1 MKKLMAS
8 AVVLSMVLV
17 GCGSSSKKDTKKP
30 EIALITDSGGIN
42 DKSFN
47 QSAWEAVKE
56 YGTKN
61 DKGYKYYKPA
71 SFDTAGYKDQIKNAV
86 DNGAK
91 VVVLPGFKFAAAL
104 GTIQNQEKYKNV
116 KFVAIDSTPTDEKDN
131 AVDVADNV
139 YCATYKEQQ
148 PGYLAGYAAVKEGYT
163 KIGFMGGM
171 ALPAVINYGYGYLQ
185 GANDAAKELNV
196 KVSAKYTYTGTF
208 NESPEIKT
216 KATGWYNGGTDVIF
230 ACGGQ
235 ICNSIFAAAEDTNKK
250 SIGVDSDQKD
260 DSKTV
265 ITSAMKGVKQT
276 VLDEI
281 TNAFNNKFEGGA
293 HVLGAEGDY
302 IGLSTDFSR
311 LKKFTKKDYEKVFK
325 DVKDGKAK
333 IITYSDVDENA
344 KGDPNTK
351 VLKDALTNVTVSY
364 EN

>member
-17 GCGSSSKKDTKKP
+17 GCGSSSKKNTKKP

-104 GTIQNQEKYKNV
+104 GTIQNQEKYKGV
-116 KFVAIDSTPTDEKDN
+116 KFVAIDFTPTDEKDN

-185 GANDAAKELNV
+185 GANDAAKELNI

-216 KATGWYNGGTDVIF
+216 KLLDGIMV
-230 ACGGQ
+230 
-235 ICNSIFAAAEDTNKK
+235 
-250 SIGVDSDQKD
+250 
-260 DSKTV
+260 
-265 ITSAMKGVKQT
+265 
-276 VLDEI
+276 VLM
-281 TNAFNNKFEGGA
+281 
-293 HVLGAEGDY
+293 
-302 IGLSTDFSR
+302 
-311 LKKFTKKDYEKVFK
+311 
-325 DVKDGKAK
+325 
-333 IITYSDVDENA
+333 
-344 KGDPNTK
+344 
-351 VLKDALTNVTVSY
+351 
-364 EN
+364 

>member
-104 GTIQNQEKYKNV
+104 GTIQNQEKYKGV
-116 KFVAIDSTPTDEKDN
+116 KFVAIDFTPTDEKDN

-139 YCATYKEQQ
+139 YSATYKEQQ
-148 PGYLAGYAAVKEGYT
+148 PGYLAGYAAVKEG
-163 KIGFMGGM
+163 
-171 ALPAVINYGYGYLQ
+171 
-185 GANDAAKELNV
+185 
-196 KVSAKYTYTGTF
+196 
-208 NESPEIKT
+208 
-216 KATGWYNGGTDVIF
+216 
-230 ACGGQ
+230 
-235 ICNSIFAAAEDTNKK
+235 
-250 SIGVDSDQKD
+250 
-260 DSKTV
+260 
-265 ITSAMKGVKQT
+265 
-276 VLDEI
+276 
-281 TNAFNNKFEGGA
+281 
-293 HVLGAEGDY
+293 
-302 IGLSTDFSR
+302 
-311 LKKFTKKDYEKVFK
+311 
-325 DVKDGKAK
+325 
-333 IITYSDVDENA
+333 
-344 KGDPNTK
+344 
-351 VLKDALTNVTVSY
+351 
-364 EN
+364 